1 MLFYLLLMLLLL
13 FSVDVVSD
21 FGVVTSS
28 RMELSFFGWILWVPP
43 PIGMLILCNAQGTFW
58 CIVERKRVHFDVMLG
73 WCWKDKSSF
82 QPNSEGYV
90 YIYIYIYNEMHM
102 HTTISHTFQYP
113 YMTCS
118 FCPKISSLLNHSQ
131 HCAVHASYIHLF
143 GFPFLSNLVNGAL
156 TIWCSTEHNGFLRGG
171 QFNWQSFW
179 RIGAHQP
186 CHRGSPLNASK
197 WWWQFKLKIA
207 LLSISA
213 WTCGIASYMTSV
225 GDVLHHAVVMW
236 LCLKVDH
243 GLNCH

>member
-1 MLFYLLLMLLLL
+1 MAIIHFKHGHMTTTCITSCYGKRLRPWRHKWVFECVMEIFNLL
-13 FSVDVVSD
+13 FSHLIPIRHKPSD
-21 FGVVTSS
+21 GQWKLRIVFSIS
-28 RMELSFFGWILWVPP
+28 RSFPW
-43 PIGMLILCNAQGTFW
+43 T
-58 CIVERKRVHFDVMLG
+58 
-73 WCWKDKSSF
+73 
-82 QPNSEGYV
+82 V

-113 YMTCS
+113 YMTRS

>member
-1 MLFYLLLMLLLL
+1 MGKDWDPDVTSECLNASWR
-13 FSVDVVSD
+13 FSTCSFLIWFRSDTSRPMANENCVSYFPFLVVSH
-21 FGVVTSS
+21 
-28 RMELSFFGWILWVPP
+28 EL
-43 PIGMLILCNAQGTFW
+43 
-58 CIVERKRVHFDVMLG
+58 CI
-73 WCWKDKSSF
+73 
-82 QPNSEGYV
+82 

-113 YMTCS
+113 YMTRS

-156 TIWCSTEHNGFLRGG
+156 PIWCSTEHNGFLRGG

-243 GLNCH
+243 GLNCQ